1 MYNIF
6 FAWACTLLT
15 AILVLWVN
23 IYLMLTIS
31 LYANVFSFWFSKKSF
46 FSKFIGAV
54 FSVSFMF
61 IICDLLD
68 GYKIFGSCFLSLNIF
83 NMLHYFFWN
92 KVWRQL
98 FLSHQGDLIFWLD
111 TQMILLFLVMS
122 ISLRMY
128 LDTSHSGL
136 IFLGSSITS
145 LFISGKFFLKVC
157 FLNLSY
163 F

>member
-1 MYNIF
+1 MPMSF
-6 FAWACTLLT
+6 HFSSLKSLSS
-15 AILVLWVN
+15 VN
-23 IYLMLTIS
+23 SWEQY
-31 LYANVFSFWFSKKSF
+31 
-46 FSKFIGAV
+46 
-54 FSVSFMF
+54 SVSFKF

-68 GYKIFGSCFLSLNIF
+68 GYKIFGSYFLSLNIF

-111 TQMILLFLVMS
+111 TQMIFFFLVMS
-122 ISLRMY
+122 RSLRMY
-128 LDTSHSGL
+128 LDISHSGL

-145 LFISGKFFLKVC
+145 LFISGKIFLKDC
-157 FLNLSY
+157 FLNLNY